1 MNSESHS
8 SSFDSQPANPPA
20 SDGNARR
27 SAHPKSGNGYV
38 SDVDD
43 LINRTPLSLVL
54 QHYGLPQPQNS
65 TSEYRMKCVFNEACS
80 DSQYGNLTVRQD
92 VAKQIY
98 CHSCETRG
106 NLLTLIHGLETQRPP
121 DGGRLRGQEFKAAIQ
136 KLRQISG
143 EATTSRES
151 RPYVPQSEM
160 KQQRRAYES
169 TPLPTGSGR
178 SPDRA
183 TNAGSG
189 PARER
194 ASTEPPTSKPTESK
208 PTAKLVNV
216 PLIRHDK
223 EAARAIADLANDLI
237 VDVAQMSPEAAQYVR
252 KRPWMTPELMQK
264 WGVGWIPGNGRS
276 LFRKGYLVYTH
287 RNERGD
293 IVSYSGRDL
302 NFETKWNEWIKAGKP
317 EGKKP
322 GKHRYVT
329 GYHRGLELYGGHAT
343 RLQEPWVKESLD
355 RYGVVIVEGMNDVM
369 RLDELQVAAVGLGS
383 NKVTA
388 EQLEKLTR
396 FARQLANNRV
406 LLMPDCDEE
415 GESGFKDL
423 LWKLTETGL
432 HVRLGWSSQ
441 THSNRQPESLT
452 QDEWKLRV
460 GNPPN

>member
-1 MNSESHS
+1 MKT
-8 SSFDSQPANPPA
+8 
-20 SDGNARR
+20 
-27 SAHPKSGNGYV
+27 SAHRASEPRMNNP
-38 SDVDD
+38 DT
-43 LINRTPLSLVL
+43 TP
-54 QHYGLPQPQNS
+54 S
-65 TSEYRMKCVFNEACS
+65 TSW
-80 DSQYGNLTVRQD
+80 
-92 VAKQIY
+92 
-98 CHSCETRG
+98 
-106 NLLTLIHGLETQRPP
+106 LLVH
-121 DGGRLRGQEFKAAIQ
+121 
-136 KLRQISG
+136 
-143 EATTSRES
+143 
-151 RPYVPQSEM
+151 
-160 KQQRRAYES
+160 
-169 TPLPTGSGR
+169 LP
-178 SPDRA
+178 A
-183 TNAGSG
+183 
-189 PARER
+189 
-194 ASTEPPTSKPTESK
+194 SKPTESN
-208 PTAKLVNV
+208 PAAKLVNV

-223 EAARAIADLANDLI
+223 EAARAIADLAKDLI

-302 NFETKWNEWIKAGKP
+302 NFETKWNDWIKAGKP

-343 RLQEPWVKESLD
+343 RLQELWVKESLD

-388 EQLEKLTR
+388 EQIDKLTR

-415 GESGFKDL
+415 GEAGFKDL
-423 LWKLTETGL
+423 LWKLTEANI
-432 HVRLGWSSQ
+432 HVRLGWSSK
-441 THSNRQPESLT
+441 THLNRQPESLA
-452 QDEWKLRV
+452 QAEWQLLV